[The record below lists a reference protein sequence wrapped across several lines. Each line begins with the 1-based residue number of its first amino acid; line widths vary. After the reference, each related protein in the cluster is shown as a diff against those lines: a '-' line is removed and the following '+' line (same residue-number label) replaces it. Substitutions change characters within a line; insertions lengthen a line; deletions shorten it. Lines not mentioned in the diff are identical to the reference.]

1 MTIHLHQK
9 SLNISPTTP
18 PMMNKTPNHNISP
31 VNALYY
37 YEVMTLQ
44 NLKPNP
50 LIPFEQA
57 IGNSKVTELPFN
69 MNRL

>member
-1 MTIHLHQK
+1 MI
-9 SLNISPTTP
+9 
-18 PMMNKTPNHNISP
+18 NKTPNHNISP

-69 MNRL
+69 MNRLEV